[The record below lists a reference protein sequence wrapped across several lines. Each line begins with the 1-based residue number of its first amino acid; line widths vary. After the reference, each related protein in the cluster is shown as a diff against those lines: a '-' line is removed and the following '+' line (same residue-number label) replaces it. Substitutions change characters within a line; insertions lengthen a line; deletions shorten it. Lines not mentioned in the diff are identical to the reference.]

1 MTGRAFDRIAV
12 AARRPATRPVPAPR
26 PGHIARLSLLG
37 IPFTVRSNDAAVL
50 AVLAA
55 MCDASPALDGD
66 GLPLDLSLVVDARL
80 CGSVSSAP
88 RVDGMRLAI
97 DGPSLV
103 ARADAV
109 RGAGSCRLSPD
120 LRDDPDR
127 LRDAALEPLLLF
139 LVARRCRAPLHA
151 AAFMADDLAVLLAG
165 PSGAGKSCL
174 TLAAHRAGFTS
185 LSDDMVFVERGAR
198 PGVWGLPRPIHL
210 FAHDVPDSDQAL
222 RLRNG
227 KHKRAV
233 ALGRDRAP
241 RRAGRAALCL
251 LRSGDAVA
259 LEPLDPAEAVR
270 AMGTPEP
277 GFDLL
282 ADEIAAAVAALAKRG
297 AWSLT
302 LSARPDEAIALL
314 ADTLPL
320 LRGTC

>member
-1 MTGRAFDRIAV
+1 
-12 AARRPATRPVPAPR
+12 
-26 PGHIARLSLLG
+26 
-37 IPFTVRSNDAAVL
+37 VRSNDAAVL
-50 AVLAA
+50 AVLEA

-66 GLPLDLSLVVDARL
+66 TRALDLSLVVDARL
-80 CGSVSSAP
+80 SGSVSSAP
-88 RVDGMRLAI
+88 RVDGMRLTI
-97 DGPSLV
+97 DGPSLAV
-103 ARADAV
+103 RADAV
-109 RGAGSCRLSPD
+109 RGTGSCRLSPD

-139 LVARRCRAPLHA
+139 LVARRGRTPLHA

-174 TLAAHRAGFTS
+174 TLAAYRAGFTS
-185 LSDDMVFVERGAR
+185 LSDDMVFVEGGAL
-198 PGVWGLPRPIHL
+198 PGVWGLPRPVHL
-210 FAHDVPDSDQAL
+210 FAHDAPDSDQAL

-233 ALGRDRAP
+233 ALGHDRAP
-241 RRAGRAALCL
+241 RRADKAALCL
-251 LRSGDAVA
+251 LRFGDAVV
-259 LEPLDPAEAVR
+259 LEPLDPVEAVR

-282 ADEIAAAVAALAKRG
+282 ADEIAAAAAALARRG

-320 LRGTC
+320 LRGAC